1 MTPPPQCRSP
11 VHHEPF
17 LHTVAK
23 YASSRLYRQVLG
35 VVTAYLRPKLLSPE
49 QYGLWTVL
57 GVIPGYAAYLHLG
70 AQHSLRFLIPYYKSL
85 DDPARV
91 TTMKETVFSASL
103 VLTGLASL
111 VLLLA
116 ALIPNL
122 SMDVRLGL
130 ATMAIFIILQC
141 IQEYYISLLK
151 ADERFPLLARSFYV
165 QTTVSFVFTV
175 VLLLL
180 FKLHGL
186 YLSILLTFTVIVIF
200 LRANYSAGI
209 RLSFRYPVFR
219 EMVIRGFP
227 IMVAD
232 LAIELLSTSDRLVIS
247 AFLGRR
253 EMGYYG
259 IATIVFGFLL
269 QIPGTTRE
277 IMEPRMMRQ
286 VAHHDEDEITAE
298 YLLKPIVNTA
308 YLLPF
313 LIGPVYL
320 GLPVLIPLVLPRYTP
335 AIVPTQILAFGIY
348 FMALSYAPRMFIVA
362 RNWQKASALLLPLV
376 LLANV
381 SLSIALVK
389 AGFGL
394 GGVAFSS
401 GVSFLL
407 LFLTLLGLIFFRI
420 RPSGLHWYRHLAG
433 TALPFPAML
442 LTLLLLARSVP
453 SIVSNPYLACGVSV
467 VLFWGTM
474 LGLHAVAKRHLPLLR
489 GIEI

>member
-1 MTPPPQCRSP
+1 MTPPTQDRSP
-11 VHHEPF
+11 IKHEPF

-49 QYGLWTVL
+49 QYGLWTLL

-70 AQHSLRFLIPYYKSL
+70 AQHSMRFLIPYYKSL
-85 DDPARV
+85 DDTTRV

-103 VLTGLASL
+103 CLTGLASI

-116 ALIPNL
+116 ALLPNL

-186 YLSILLTFTVIVIF
+186 YLSILLTFTVIVFF

-209 RLSFRYPVFR
+209 RLSFRYSVFR
-219 EMVIRGFP
+219 ELVVRGFP

-232 LAIELLSTSDRLVIS
+232 LAVELLSTSDRLVIS
-247 AFLGRR
+247 GLLGRR

-286 VAHHDEDEITAE
+286 VAHHGEDEITAE

-313 LIGPVYL
+313 LIGPVFF
-320 GLPVLIPLVLPRYTP
+320 GLPVLIPLVLPRYSP
-335 AIVPTQILAFGIY
+335 AIVPTQILVFGIY

-362 RNWQKASALLLPLV
+362 RNWQKASAMLLPVV

-381 SLSIALVK
+381 SLSVTLVK
-389 AGFGL
+389 TGFGL
-394 GGVAFSS
+394 AGVAFSS
-401 GVSFLL
+401 GVSFFL
-407 LFLTLLGLIFFRI
+407 LFLTLFGLVMVRI
-420 RPSGLHWYRHLAG
+420 KPTGSHWRRHLAG
-433 TALPFPAML
+433 IAIPFPTMILAI
-442 LTLLLLARSVP
+442 LLLARFVP
-453 SIVSNPYLACGVSV
+453 AVVPNPYLGCGVSIIV
-467 VLFWGTM
+467 FWGTM
-474 LGLHAVAKRHLPLLR
+474 LGLHAIARRQLPLLR